1 MALDERLLAVRL
13 KNHVKELKVWK
24 RIMIN
29 LYILGGFDE
38 PIKLVTVMDACY
50 NGELTPNRR
59 RSLYGTIYRSIEK
72 LRANGNVI
80 RYNNPVR
87 YQLARNK
94 DTASYLARIS
104 RELGF
109 PNARTEDFL

>member
-1 MALDERLLAVRL
+1 MPLDERLLAVRL
-13 KNHVKELKVWK
+13 KNHVKELKIWE

-29 LYILGGFDE
+29 LYVLGGFDE
-38 PIKLVTVMDACY
+38 PVKLVTVRDACY
-50 NGELTPNRR
+50 NGELTPDRR
-59 RSLYGTIYRSIEK
+59 KNLYGTVLRSAEK
-72 LRANGNVI
+72 LRINGNLK

-87 YQLARNK
+87 YQLVHSR
-94 DTASYLARIS
+94 DTAGFLASIA